1 MGERMSFSLVWGRI
15 HTNWNVK
22 ECYTLGWGGQRGR
35 QGVTGELG
43 DAGIHS
49 GNTVGG
55 LAWLE
60 CVWGWGRGWEWGEG
74 FREEAGPAG
83 LHLPVGWGWGEC
95 YWKRKL
101 QYKGDFILKAVG
113 AN

>member
-22 ECYTLGWGGQRGR
+22 ECYKLGWGGQRGR

-60 CVWGWGRGWEWGEG
+60 CVWGWG
-74 FREEAGPAG
+74 
-83 LHLPVGWGWGEC
+83 EC